1 MADRAQIYAGVRT
14 KLLASAGVTAIVTSS
29 SRIIQG
35 WLPRGQADA
44 DFPCITLWEIGSAE
58 MSVDQGPHNGSVM
71 DLQID
76 LWGRDADVL
85 MALEVP
91 VRDAVNAGFTATG
104 WRIQSSRIT
113 GSSRMWDP
121 DPLLARRMLTAR
133 IQALPA

>member
-14 KLLASAGVTAIVTSS
+14 KLLAAAGVTAIVTSS

-85 MALEVP
+85 MALEDP
-91 VRDAVNAGFTATG
+91 VRTAINSSFTATG
-104 WRIQSSRIT
+104 WRIGSSRVIA
-113 GSSRMWDP
+113 SSRMWDP

-133 IQALPA
+133 IHALPA